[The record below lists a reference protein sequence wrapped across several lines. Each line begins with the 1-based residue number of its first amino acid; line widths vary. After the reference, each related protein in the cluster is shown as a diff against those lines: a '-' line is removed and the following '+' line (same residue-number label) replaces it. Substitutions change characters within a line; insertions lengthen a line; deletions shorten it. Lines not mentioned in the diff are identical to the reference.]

1 MGFVE
6 ISQSF
11 DKIPFFDRMNYAYR
25 LRSYPTDDTD
35 SAFDKEKPI
44 DSQHFSPTT
53 SVSDIIY
60 PNLIFS
66 DYKVLVSAFSLDKNI
81 KDGFSYTPTGIHL
94 FFSNRTSV
102 AITFSLQI
110 LFLKIPNGNDIAL
123 SPSQRKPSIVLKD
136 FRNDVTLAKMTSTSA
151 GQLNVDIMFPEDFY
165 SGDSKYLLFITS
177 KQKVNQAAYPY
188 VILNIIHS

>member
-25 LRSYPTDDTD
+25 LRSYQTDDYDTD
-35 SAFDKEKPI
+35 SAYDKELPI
-44 DSQHFSPTT
+44 DSQHLSP
-53 SVSDIIY
+53 SISKMIY

-81 KDGFSYTPTGIHL
+81 KDGFSYTPTGINL
-94 FFSNRTSV
+94 FFLNRVSV
-102 AITFSLQI
+102 AITFSFQI
-110 LFLKIPNGNDIAL
+110 LFLKIPNGNDITL

-136 FRNDVTLAKMTSTSA
+136 FRNDVVLAKMTSTSA
-151 GQLNVDIMFPEDFY
+151 GQLDVNIMFPEDFY

-177 KQKVNQAAYPY
+177 KQKVNQTAYPD
-188 VILNIIHS
+188 VTLNIIHS